1 MNFPG
6 KQMKPV
12 VFAIIAAFALGA
24 LLSAPA
30 EGARKDWPKRIT
42 IGGGPLQGTI
52 QFQALGWS
60 SVLNK
65 VLKLNSSVE
74 STAGATVNARLISQG
89 RQDFGFGTSS
99 SISDAAYHG
108 RGFAKGKRYK
118 NLRIMSPVD
127 SSGVQFWTPA
137 KSPIMKAEDIQ
148 GRRLNISRPGSGVDR
163 FGRNLMKVVGLKPSQ
178 VTNVGHGQANRM
190 MQDGILD
197 VAATIGAPPHPA
209 VASITSQL
217 PFRVFGLG
225 HGKWAEMMLAKYPF
239 YVKTAIV
246 GGMYK
251 GNPKPVKTIGQ
262 TNWLGS
268 GAHVPNDLVYEVV
281 KATFANKKD
290 LVLAHRSWEALDINK
305 MTKANIPV
313 HPGAI
318 RYYKEKGIKLPKSAM
333 MAK

>member
-1 MNFPG
+1 MNFPA
-6 KQMKPV
+6 KQMKPL

-24 LLSAPA
+24 LCSAPA

-239 YVKTAIV
+239 YVKTEIV

-251 GNPKPVKTIGQ
+251 GNPKPVK
-262 TNWLGS
+262 
-268 GAHVPNDLVYEVV
+268 
-281 KATFANKKD
+281 
-290 LVLAHRSWEALDINK
+290 
-305 MTKANIPV
+305 
-313 HPGAI
+313 
-318 RYYKEKGIKLPKSAM
+318 
-333 MAK
+333 

>member
-6 KQMKPV
+6 KQIKPM
-12 VFAIIAAFALGA
+12 VFAIIAVFALGV
-24 LLSAPA
+24 LYSAPA

-65 VLKLNSSVE
+65 ALKLHSSVE

-89 RQDFGFGTSS
+89 RQEFGFGTSA
-99 SISDAAYHG
+99 SISDAAYFG
-108 RGFAKGKRYK
+108 RGFAKGVRYK
-118 NLRIMSPVD
+118 NLRIMTPVD
-127 SSGVQFWTPA
+127 SSGVQFWTPS
-137 KSPIMKAEDIQ
+137 KSPVKKAEDIA
-148 GRRLNISRPGSGVDR
+148 GKRLNISRPGSGVDR
-163 FGRNLMKVVGLKPSQ
+163 FGRNLMNVTGLKPGQ

-197 VAATIGAPPHPA
+197 VAATLGAPPHPA

-225 HGKWAEMMLAKYPF
+225 HGKWADMMLKKYPF
-239 YVKTAIV
+239 YVKTSIA
-246 GGMYK
+246 GGMYRD
-251 GNPKPVKTIGQ
+251 NPQPIRTIGQ
-262 TNWLGS
+262 LNWLGV
-268 GAHVPNDLVYEVV
+268 GMHVPNDLVYEVV

-290 LVLAHRSWEALDINK
+290 LVLAHKSWEALKISNIE
-305 MTKANIPV
+305 KANIPV

-318 RYYKEKGIKLPKSAM
+318 RYYKEKGIKLPKAA